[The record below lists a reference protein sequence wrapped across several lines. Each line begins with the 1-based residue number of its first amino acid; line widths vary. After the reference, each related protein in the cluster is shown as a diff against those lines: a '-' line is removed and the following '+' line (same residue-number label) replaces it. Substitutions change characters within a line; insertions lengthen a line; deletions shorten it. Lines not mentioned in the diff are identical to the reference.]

1 MRRPVLYILDEKGAL
16 VPLDV
21 SNQEDVLRWGLW
33 MEDRERCIVKRSH
46 GNGLF
51 ISTVFLGLR
60 SASIATRARP
70 RGVAPGIVGGG
81 FHISFYLDRCPL
93 VRAWRAGERRSAPQ
107 MGPLAAPPGTSPDG
121 SMAEIRADAT
131 GPSWRARP
139 SALGNRRFSRN
150 RSFERRLAMT
160 TPPVSEP
167 PSPGIGTR
175 AET

>member
-33 MEDRERCIVKRSH
+33 MEDRERFIVKRSH

-93 VRAWRAGERRSAPQ
+93 VRAWRAGERRFSTA
-107 MGPLAAPPGTSPDG
+107 DG
-121 SMAEIRADAT
+121 SISCAS
-131 GPSWRARP
+131 GH
-139 SALGNRRFSRN
+139 
-150 RSFERRLAMT
+150 
-160 TPPVSEP
+160 
-167 PSPGIGTR
+167 
-175 AET
+175 

>member
-1 MRRPVLYILDEKGAL
+1 MLYILDEKGAL

-33 MEDRERCIVKRSH
+33 MEDRERCMVKRSH

-70 RGVAPGIVGGG
+70 RGVRTPGIVGGG

-107 MGPLAAPPGTSPDG
+107 MGPLAAPPGTSPWVHG
-121 SMAEIRADAT
+121 GKFAQTRP
-131 GPSWRARP
+131 GPHGALAR
-139 SALGNRRFSRN
+139 RRWGTAAFPD
-150 RSFERRLAMT
+150 RSFERRLAMRM
-160 TPPVSEP
+160 
-167 PSPGIGTR
+167 SPL
-175 AET
+175 

>member
-1 MRRPVLYILDEKGAL
+1 MLYILDEKGAL